1 MFSNKH
7 KLFQQLR
14 KVFLNVFF
22 FKAKIS
28 FRCKIYLCLGEKQME
43 ESTME
48 KEEKMDYFN
57 QEREPVESAAARIV
71 ESDRLQVH
79 VDVVTLGG
87 RNISLREWK

>member
-1 MFSNKH
+1 
-7 KLFQQLR
+7 
-14 KVFLNVFF
+14 
-22 FKAKIS
+22 
-28 FRCKIYLCLGEKQME
+28 ME